1 MSNHGKAANQDLRAR
16 IPALKYSGKC
26 CGRRTDD
33 RTFLFR
39 LSVASAV
46 FPVFKLFQRG
56 RLGLIREIQ
65 MKQNQLLFAALL
77 CVVTSFAQ
85 AETTSLGEVVITAT
99 RLPQALNKTIAD
111 TTVLNEQEIRDSGAA
126 DVVTLLRSLTG
137 VEVAQS
143 GGLGSQSS
151 TFMRGTNS
159 NQVLVLIDGVRVN
172 SATTG
177 STALE
182 HIMLDNIERI
192 EVVRGN
198 VSSLYG
204 SEAIGG
210 VIQIF
215 TKHGGGAPAF
225 TASAGGGSYATQRY
239 AAGFA
244 GEVGNTSF
252 SLNAGKV
259 KTDGISAIN
268 TQLMP
273 SANPNNNG
281 YDNNTVS
288 AQVKQTFNAEH
299 AVTASWFSTRGNASY
314 DNAFG
319 LPTDVN
325 NTQENI
331 DKVSL
336 TSEDKINEMWHS
348 TVRVAQGVDNNYN
361 YTNGAQASYYQTQS
375 NQFAW
380 QNNFKIAE
388 GQQLSLG
395 AENLGQSVS
404 SDTLYSQTTRN
415 VNSLLGGYT
424 GDYGAQQVQLNMRQ
438 DNYSDFGSAN
448 TGLLGYGYIFSD
460 KWRVTGSLSNAFK
473 APTFNDMYYPLSY
486 GYQGNPNLKP
496 ERSQN
501 EELAL
506 HYTSY
511 AHHVD
516 VVYFDN
522 RINDLIAINAG
533 FTTVVN
539 INQAEISG
547 QEVSYTGDYG
557 TKHLKANVTFQNPHD
572 VLTGQ
577 VLPRRAKEFGSVAAS
592 HDLGDWLMGAEVRYS
607 GERQDANPV
616 TSTAVT
622 LPSYSLLNL
631 TARYNIN
638 QHFNL
643 QARVDNVF
651 NENYEEVYGYNTL
664 GRTLFIGVNYQ

>member
-1 MSNHGKAANQDLRAR
+1 M
-16 IPALKYSGKC
+16 
-26 CGRRTDD
+26 GRRQIKTCKPGYRPGSTLGSAAGGA
-33 RTFLFR
+33 RTTGAFLFR
-39 LSVASAV
+39 LSVTSAV
-46 FPVFKLFQRG
+46 FPVFILFQRG
-56 RLGLIREIQ
+56 RLELTRENK
-65 MKQNQLLFAALL
+65 MKQKQLFAALL
-77 CVVTSFAQ
+77 CAVTPFAH
-85 AETTSLGEVVITAT
+85 AEISSLDEVVVTAT
-99 RLPQALNKTIAD
+99 RMPLALSKTIAD
-111 TTVLNEQEIRDSGAA
+111 TTVLNEQEIRNSGAP
-126 DVVTLLRSLTG
+126 DVTTLLRSLAG
-137 VEVAQS
+137 VEVAQT
-143 GGLGSQSS
+143 GGLGSVSS

-198 VSSLYG
+198 ISSLYG

-215 TKHGGGAPAF
+215 TKHGSGAPAF
-225 TASAGGGSYATQRY
+225 TASAGGGSYGTQRY
-239 AAGFA
+239 AAGFS

-259 KTDGISAIN
+259 KADGISAMN
-268 TQLMP
+268 PQLMP
-273 SANPNNNG
+273 NANPDNNG
-281 YDNNTVS
+281 YDNNTIS
-288 AQVKQTFNAEH
+288 AQVKQAFNAEH

-325 NTQENI
+325 NTQESI

-388 GQQLSLG
+388 GQQLSLA
-395 AENLGQSVS
+395 AENLGQRVS
-404 SDTLYSQTTRN
+404 ADTLYSQTTRN

-424 GDYGAQQVQLNMRQ
+424 GEYGAQQVQLNIRQ

-448 TGLLGYGYIFSD
+448 TGLLGYGYAFSD

-506 HYTSY
+506 HYTSD

-557 TKHLKANVTFQNPHD
+557 TKHLKANITFQNPHD
-572 VLTGQ
+572 SITGQ
-577 VLPRRAKEFGSVAAS
+577 VLPRRAKEFASVAAS

-607 GERQDANPV
+607 GERQDANPL
-616 TSTAVT
+616 TSTTVT
-622 LPSYSLLNL
+622 LPSYTLFNL
-631 TARYNIN
+631 TARYNIDK
-638 QHFNL
+638 HFNL

-664 GRTLFIGVNYQ
+664 GRTIFVGINYQ